1 MKRRQRYRLNPYW
14 SACLT
19 LLCTQA
25 NGADE
30 LLTADL
36 WELKLT
42 PQFTYVGYSGSKLR
56 SDMVN
61 AGLYFDAQY
70 SDRGGIAGGA
80 TYSQLNY
87 KGSTSSLNQAAE
99 FLSGR
104 LNFKPDFLPGRLSLS
119 LDGHQI
125 NNDDS
130 SNESDDV
137 QVLAPQ
143 LSFLNNSQW
152 FYADLGYAISFYG
165 KSSDG
170 NGSLTV
176 QQWTPTLGFGFN
188 KNHDWLQ
195 LRLYDVNISNPLRAL
210 HDHTD
215 AVEIKLTHYFSPIW
229 AWIPN
234 SMTIGGL
241 AGNRMYAVD
250 SDTKLVYNLADEQ
263 KGGGFLAAQ
272 WKLSEHYQVTLSA
285 GSDIYQTQDTVS
297 GNQYTYTGTFGYLG
311 FTTQW

>member
-1 MKRRQRYRLNPYW
+1 MKTQQRYRLNPYW
-14 SACLT
+14 SVCLT

-30 LLTADL
+30 SMTADL
-36 WELKLT
+36 WKLKLT
-42 PQFTYVGYSGSKLR
+42 PQVTYVGFGGSKLR
-56 SDMVN
+56 SDMVST
-61 AGLYFDAQY
+61 GLYFDAQY
-70 SDRGGIAGGA
+70 SDIGGIAGGS
-80 TYSQLNY
+80 TYTQLNY
-87 KGSTSSLNQAAE
+87 KGSISTLNQAAE

-104 LNFKPDFLPGRLSLS
+104 LNVKQDFLPGRLSLS

-152 FYADLGYAISFYG
+152 FYADLGYAVSFYG

-170 NGSLTV
+170 NGSLSV

-188 KNHDWLQ
+188 NNYDWLQ
-195 LRLYDVNISNPLRAL
+195 LRLYDVNISNPLRTL

-215 AVEIKLTHYFSPIW
+215 AVEIKLTHYFSPKSI
-229 AWIPN
+229 WIPH
-234 SMTIGGL
+234 SVTIGGL

-272 WKLSEHYQVTLSA
+272 WKLSGHYLVTLSA
-285 GSDIYQTQDTVS
+285 GSDIYQTQDKAN

-311 FTTQW
+311 VTKQW